1 MAFLL
6 TAVKDSV
13 TSYLWGSSPA
23 VPIQPKTVDEVFK
36 ENILN
41 ISSMTY
47 DDPSYEKSCI
57 DSCIQVV
64 AEDFK
69 GLEFPLSETNCAL
82 IEKHS
87 IHFNQCVDGTSYMDP
102 SDAEKIKSQ
111 FKLAYSLFVE
121 KQWTAAAAKSFYP
134 ILAMSNQE
142 ERISAAQSWT
152 QDYFSGIGFFNA
164 FENFAPV
171 IVADFVARIVDR
183 TTPALHAHCH
193 EMIQQNMKKIGKR
206 AETDPISF
214 NTTMEAIDAKAKI
227 DPNSLSTE
235 EKEYIDFAE
244 NIAACITMHWP
255 VVSKQTEL
263 LKKCVWHGFT
273 LRQHNWS
280 IVGTEMA
287 QKLFASAFAEKL

>member
-1 MAFLL
+1 
-6 TAVKDSV
+6 
-13 TSYLWGSSPA
+13 
-23 VPIQPKTVDEVFK
+23 
-36 ENILN
+36 
-41 ISSMTY
+41 
-47 DDPSYEKSCI
+47 
-57 DSCIQVV
+57 
-64 AEDFK
+64 
-69 GLEFPLSETNCAL
+69 
-82 IEKHS
+82 
-87 IHFNQCVDGTSYMDP
+87 MDP

-134 ILAMSNQE
+134 ILAMSNEE

-152 QDYFSGIGFFNA
+152 QDYFSGIGYFNA

-183 TTPALHAHCH
+183 TTPTLHAYCH
-193 EMIQQNMKKIGKR
+193 ETIQQNIAKMQKR
-206 AETDPISF
+206 AEADPISF
-214 NTTMEAIDAKAKI
+214 NNKMEEIDAKAKI
-227 DPNSLSTE
+227 DPNSLSAE

-244 NIAACITMHWP
+244 NVAACITMYWP
-255 VVSKQTEL
+255 SVSKQIEL

-280 IVGTEMA
+280 IVGTDMA

>member
-1 MAFLL
+1 
-6 TAVKDSV
+6 
-13 TSYLWGSSPA
+13 
-23 VPIQPKTVDEVFK
+23 
-36 ENILN
+36 
-41 ISSMTY
+41 
-47 DDPSYEKSCI
+47 
-57 DSCIQVV
+57 
-64 AEDFK
+64 
-69 GLEFPLSETNCAL
+69 
-82 IEKHS
+82 
-87 IHFNQCVDGTSYMDP
+87 MDP

-183 TTPALHAHCH
+183 TTPALQAHCH
-193 EMIQQNMKKIGKR
+193 HMIQESITKMQKR

-214 NTTMEAIDAKAKI
+214 NNIMEAIDAKAKI
-227 DPNSLSTE
+227 DPNSLSAE

-244 NIAACITMHWP
+244 NIAACITMYWP
-255 VVSKQTEL
+255 SVSKQTEL

-280 IVGTEMA
+280 IVETEMSK
-287 QKLFASAFAEKL
+287 KLFASAFAEKL